1 MHLCLILPIDMF
13 SLVDLSYNTELK
25 TIACHQVVLF
35 HFPFSETSMMAF
47 QSPNS
52 PSSRYRWVTDILGTI
67 QSRKIF
73 QITFHVWLSA
83 ESQLDLMNWSA
94 LICILL
100 SPPLAELRHLRF
112 LVSGIGRDIDLV
124 EVWFKRR
131 FGQMLPSKAKLQV
144 EFSE

>member
-1 MHLCLILPIDMF
+1 MHLCLTLPIDMF

-35 HFPFSETSMMAF
+35 HFPSREISMTAF
-47 QSPNS
+47 QSSNDPN
-52 PSSRYRWVTDILGTI
+52 SRYRWVTDILGTI
-67 QSRKIF
+67 QSRNIS

-83 ESQLDLMNWSA
+83 ESQLDLINWSA
-94 LICILL
+94 LIRILL

-112 LVSGIGRDIDLV
+112 LVSGIGRDINLV
-124 EVWFKRR
+124 EVWFRR
-131 FGQMLPSKAKLQV
+131 RLGEMLPSKAKLQV